1 MITATRDRRGIVLHL
16 LAIAVLALA
25 GCSAAPDDADEGA
38 PGGLLAAHGLSNL
51 DAREVIERLDTMAV
65 EGRPKDL
72 MASVRPDEL
81 VLSDPA
87 GREERLPMPRDE
99 VYVAVAPYVEQTHEC
114 HFHSLT
120 TCLGEL
126 RGAAVTV
133 RLTGADGSVLL
144 DETRRT
150 YDNGFVGLWVPRG
163 TRATLTIGHED
174 RQSTAAIS
182 TSSPDDAPCVT
193 TMKLT

>member
-1 MITATRDRRGIVLHL
+1 MTTAPGDRRGLSLL
-16 LAIAVLALA
+16 LAITALVLA
-25 GCSAAPDDADEGA
+25 GCGAEPKAQPEGD
-38 PGGLLAAHGLSNL
+38 GGLLAAHGLEGL

-81 VLSDPA
+81 VLSDPS
-87 GREERLPMPRDE
+87 GREERLAMPRDE
-99 VYVAVAPYVEQTHEC
+99 VYVSVAPYRDQTHEC

-126 RGAAVTV
+126 RDEAVSV
-133 RLTGADGSVLL
+133 RLTDADGKVLV
-144 DETRRT
+144 DEARRT

-163 TRATLTIGHED
+163 LRASLTIEHGD
-174 RQSTAAIS
+174 RRSTVPIS
-182 TSSPDDAPCVT
+182 TRSADDATCVT
-193 TMKLT
+193 TMQLT